1 MIWDELAKTY
11 AASREVSADKLIEWP
26 GQLRMVGDVRG
37 LDVLD
42 VGCGTG
48 EKARYFAEHGA
59 RSVVGVDP
67 SAGFAEGWAEHAG
80 CANLRLVRAGFE
92 DLAVLPELRGTVF
105 DRVVCFQALMYARDI
120 RETVRGFAG
129 LLKPGGALVISV
141 PHPFRFAL
149 LKSELGFGEPGAAY
163 QHTAAY
169 RYPSPWKPE
178 LFLEHAMLRVSDYL
192 NALTDAGLRLAGC
205 EEPVVT
211 EEFQRIAPVKAA
223 WMDRYVGIVIFRAEK
238 DQGG

>member
-1 MIWDELAKTY
+1 MIWDEIAKSY

-26 GQLRMVGDVRG
+26 AQLRMVGEVRG

-59 RSVVGVDP
+59 RRVVGVDP
-67 SAGFAEGWAEHAG
+67 SAGFSESWAEQAACG
-80 CANLRLVRAGFE
+80 NLRLVRARFE
-92 DLAVLPELRGTVF
+92 DLAVLPELRGNLF

-120 RETVRGFAG
+120 GQTVRDFAG
-129 LLKPGGALVISV
+129 LLKEGGALVLSV

-163 QHTAAY
+163 QHTA
-169 RYPSPWKPE
+169 P
-178 LFLEHAMLRVSDYL
+178 
-192 NALTDAGLRLAGC
+192 
-205 EEPVVT
+205 
-211 EEFQRIAPVKAA
+211 
-223 WMDRYVGIVIFRAEK
+223 
-238 DQGG
+238 

>member
-26 GQLRMVGDVRG
+26 AQLRMVGDVRG

-59 RSVVGVDP
+59 ASVMGVDP
-67 SAGFAEGWAEHAG
+67 STGFAESWASHGE

-92 DLAVLPELRGTVF
+92 DLATLPELSGKWF

-120 RETVRGFAG
+120 RETVKDFAG
-129 LLKPGGALVISV
+129 LLKPGGALVLSV

-149 LKSELGFGEPGAAY
+149 LKSELGEWEPGAAY
-163 QHTAAY
+163 QHTAPY
-169 RYPSPWKPE
+169 RYPSPWKPD
-178 LFLEHAMLRVSDYL
+178 LYLEHAMPRVSDYL
-192 NALTDAGLRLAGC
+192 NALADAGLRLVGC
-205 EEPVVT
+205 EEPAVT
-211 EEFQRIAPVKAA
+211 EEFRRIAPEKAA
-223 WMDRYVGIVIFRAEK
+223 WMDRYVGIMIFRAEK
-238 DQGG
+238 D

>member
-11 AASREVSADKLIEWP
+11 AASREVSADRLIEWP
-26 GQLRMVGDVRG
+26 AQLRMVGDVCG

-42 VGCGTG
+42 AGCGTG

-92 DLAVLPELRGTVF
+92 ELAVLPELRGRVF
-105 DRVVCFQALMYARDI
+105 DRVVCFQALMYARDLGQ
-120 RETVRGFAG
+120 TVKDFAV
-129 LLKPGGALVISV
+129 LLKPGGALVVSV

-149 LKSELGFGEPGAAY
+149 LKSELGHWEPGAAY

-169 RYPSPWKPE
+169 RYPSPWKAE
-178 LFLEHAMLRVSDYL
+178 LYLEHAMPRVSDYL
-192 NALTDAGLRLAGC
+192 NALTDAGLRLMEC
-205 EEPVVT
+205 DEPAVT
-211 EEFQRIAPVKAA
+211 EEFRGMAPEKAA
-223 WMDRYVGIVIFRAEK
+223 WMDRYVGILILRAEK
-238 DQGG
+238 

>member
-11 AASREVSADKLIEWP
+11 AGSREVSADKLIEWP
-26 GQLRMVGDVRG
+26 AQLRMVGDVCG

-59 RSVVGVDP
+59 RSVIGLDP

-80 CANLRLVRAGFE
+80 CGNLRLVRAGFD
-92 DLAVLPELRGTVF
+92 DLATLPELAGKVF
-105 DRVVCFQALMYARDI
+105 DCVVCFQALMYARDI
-120 RETVRGFAG
+120 RETVRDFAG
-129 LLKPGGALVISV
+129 LLKPGGALVVSV

-149 LKSELGFGEPGAAY
+149 LKSELGDWEPGAAY

-178 LFLEHAMLRVSDYL
+178 LSLEHAMPRVSDYV
-192 NALTDAGLRLAGC
+192 NALTDAGLRLVQC
-205 EEPVVT
+205 DEPVVT
-211 EEFQRIAPVKAA
+211 EDFRRLAPEKAA
-223 WMDRYVGIVIFRAEK
+223 WMDRYVGIMILRAEK
-238 DQGG
+238 